1 MRESLD
7 LACEN
12 LRGLVLEASDE
23 YFAPAQNLLCPSTPR
38 PGTLGT
44 QPRDGWVT
52 RRRRGAGHD
61 WVIVRLGVPGIVEEV
76 VLETTHFLG
85 NYPPEAEVEGCVARH
100 NAHASELSEW
110 VTIVSRTDLGGDR
123 LNRFRVTDR
132 GRFTHLR
139 LKVYPDGGIARLRVL
154 GQPVPNWMAP
164 GTQQNTVMDL
174 AATVNGGYVQSA
186 SDHHYGDP
194 GNLLMPGDGRDQSQG
209 WATQRRRESGND
221 WAVVRLVGPGKIHSV
236 TLDTAHF
243 NGNHPDEVQL
253 EASRAQDPGEEDWFE
268 LIPRQRLIGHTEHVF
283 REEVRA
289 NSEVLWVRLN
299 IFPDGGVSRL
309 RVWGELSST
318 GYEEARLLYLNSSN
332 PHTLRTL
339 LRQVCH
345 SHRWVDELIAL
356 APYSDLNELLKKGAR
371 AWSKCGESD
380 WKEALD
386 GHPRI
391 GEKAKGANLSARW
404 SKGEQSGASGSQDD
418 LIKAELLRKQEEY
431 FQKFGFIFLVCATGK
446 SSEEILEAAVRRLG
460 NTPGV
465 ELQTVAEEQSKI
477 IHLRLEK
484 LLKS

>member
-7 LACEN
+7 LARED
-12 LRGLVLEASDE
+12 LRGLVLASSDE
-23 YFAPAQNLLCPSTPR
+23 YFAPAQNLLSAYPPS
-38 PGTLGT
+38 GSVSGV

-52 RRRRGAGHD
+52 RRRREAGHD

-76 VLETTHFLG
+76 VIDTTHFVG
-85 NYPPEAEVEGCVARH
+85 NYPPEAEVEGCVASH
-100 NAHASELSEW
+100 NATPGELTDW
-110 VTIVSRTDLGGDR
+110 VSIVPRTDLGGDR
-123 LNRFRVTDR
+123 LNGFRVTDR
-132 GRFTHLR
+132 SRFTHLR
-139 LKVYPDGGIARLRVL
+139 LSIYPDGGVARLRVL

-194 GNLLMPGDGRDQSQG
+194 SNLLMPGDARDESHG
-209 WATQRRRESGND
+209 WITQRKRENGND
-221 WAVVRLVGPGKIHSV
+221 WAVVRLVGPGSVQSV

-243 NGNHPDEVQL
+243 NGNHPSQAQL
-253 EASRAQDPGEEDWFE
+253 EASRAQDPGDEDWFE
-268 LIPRQRLIGHTEHVF
+268 LVPRQTLVGHTEHVF
-283 REEVRA
+283 REEITA
-289 NSEVLWVRLN
+289 NSDVLWVRLN

-318 GYEEARLLYLNSSN
+318 GYEEARLLYLNSSS
-332 PHTLRTL
+332 PQALRVL
-339 LRQVCH
+339 FKQVCH
-345 SHRWVDELIAL
+345 SRRWVEELIAL
-356 APYSDLNELLKKGAR
+356 APYGDLNDLLKKGAR

-380 WKEALD
+380 WKEALA

-391 GEKAKGANLSARW
+391 GEKAKGSNLSAKW
-404 SKGEQSGASGSQDD
+404 SKGEQSGAAKSEDD
-418 LIKAELLRKQEEY
+418 KVKTELLKTQEEY
-431 FQKFGFIFLVCATGK
+431 YQKFGFIFLICATGK
-446 SSEEILEAAVRRLG
+446 SSEEILEAAVKRLG
-460 NTPGV
+460 NTPQV